1 MMTLLYVA
9 LWYALNIGYNIYNK
23 DLCNN
28 FGIDGPLA
36 WTVGM
41 TSLGAGML
49 YVIPVWYFGLR
60 STPKLD
66 SEDVKN
72 IMIIAALH
80 TAGHFGAVVSMSL
93 GAVTFTHIV
102 KAAEPV
108 FSTIFTGLILNKW
121 AAWQVNLSLVP
132 VILGVIIASVK
143 ISFEPSFRVELG
155 EFNVHA
161 FAGAMISN
169 VAFAL
174 RSIYMKNMD
183 NTPEKKAA
191 CKAKNLDSANIYAV
205 YTLFAFMISI
215 PLTYVME
222 GSSLFATGTIDAIID
237 KQDFSAPSV
246 FAQVMSVSKSNLMI
260 EMHVITGLFFY
271 LYNEASSLALGN
283 LDGVAHA
290 VCNTV
295 KRVVIM
301 IAMSVF
307 DKPLTLQQW
316 TGATIAIGG
325 TLVYTLVKSSV
336 EAAAKAKKA

>member
-1 MMTLLYVA
+1 MTILYIT

-49 YVIPVWYFGLR
+49 YVIPVWYLGFR
-60 STPKLD
+60 PIPKMD
-66 SEDVKN
+66 AEDVKN
-72 IMIIAALH
+72 ILIIAALH
-80 TAGHFGAVVSMSL
+80 TAGHYGAVVSMSL

-108 FSTIFTGLILNKW
+108 FSTIFTGLILGKW

-132 VILGVIIASVK
+132 VILGVVIASVK
-143 ISFEPSFRVELG
+143 ISFDPSFSVELG
-155 EFNVHA
+155 EFNVQA

-169 VAFAL
+169 IAFAL
-174 RSIYMKNMD
+174 RSIYMKQMD

-191 CKAKNLDSANIYAV
+191 CKAKNLTSANIYAV

-222 GSSLFATGTIDAIID
+222 GSSLFASGTIDTIVD
-237 KQDFSAPSV
+237 NQTFNAPSM
-246 FAQVMSVSKSNLMI
+246 MSQFMSGSKTTLMI
-260 EMHVITGLFFY
+260 EMHIITGLFFY

-301 IAMSVF
+301 VAMSLF
-307 DKPLTLQQW
+307 DKPLTLQKW
-316 TGATIAIGG
+316 TGAGIAIGG
-325 TLVYTLVKSSV
+325 TLVYTLVKSAV
-336 EAAAKAKKA
+336 EKAAKAKKA